1 MGVAILKSKS
11 NNLLNIKQRSYSTS
25 EESISSASSDKRLN
39 KKPIID
45 VWWLSDDGGLTLL
58 VPYLLTQQ
66 GSRLKVMEPN
76 LRVFTV
82 APEGVSVT
90 AEEERMAALLE
101 KFRIHYSYLHVV
113 PALTEPNQEIIEK
126 FFKMLEPFLGEN
138 KEGQISEEELTRM
151 HNRIV
156 RHIQTGILLRSFSCN
171 ADLVVV

>member
-1 MGVAILKSKS
+1 LG
-11 NNLLNIKQRSYSTS
+11 SY
-25 EESISSASSDKRLN
+25 IVRVRHPYSSASSDKRLN

-66 GSRLKVMEPN
+66 GSRLKGAN

-101 KFRIHYSYLHVV
+101 KFRIHYSYLH
-113 PALTEPNQEIIEK
+113 
-126 FFKMLEPFLGEN
+126 MLEPFLGEN
-138 KEGQISEEELTRM
+138 KEGLISEEELTRM